1 MDKKKADQQASPQ
14 NSQRNTITVANAP
27 TKLSRVLAFLVAGG
41 SLNRFEAERIGDHCL
56 NSTISALAHNWGIE
70 FQRQPERVPTRWGKD
85 CDVIRYSIPA
95 SQLKR
100 AQRAL
105 AMMATTRRA
114 TA

>member
-41 SLNRFEAERIGDHCL
+41 SLNRFEAERLGDHCL
-56 NSTISALAHNWGIE
+56 NSTISALKHNWGIH
-70 FQRQPERVPTRWGKD
+70 FQILPERVPTRWGKY
-85 CDVIRYSIPA
+85 CDVNRYSISE

-105 AMMATTRRA
+105 SMMTLNRRA
-114 TA
+114 AA